1 MSDAW
6 MKLGAL
12 RQEFLE
18 GLKRYIID
26 EEEETHRRM
35 ELQVPLAMVLLA
47 HLAQTEGVEVP
58 LPKGL
63 RAEAFFRDKIL
74 PEIRAFAK
82 SDEEV
87 AALVAEILEWET
99 TSIVQRCRVPLMVH
113 DSAAEL
119 PSQLYCEF
127 NEPDAGR

>member
-1 MSDAW
+1 MSDEW

-18 GLKRYIID
+18 ELKRYIID

-35 ELQVPLAMVLLA
+35 ELQAPLAMVLLA
-47 HLAQTEGVEVP
+47 HLAQAEGVQMP

-63 RAEAFFRDKIL
+63 RAETFFKDKIL

-87 AALVAEILEWET
+87 TALVAEILEWET
-99 TSIVQRCRVPLMVH
+99 ASIVQRCRVPLMVH
-113 DSAAEL
+113 DEMSGKPSHLDSEL
-119 PSQLYCEF
+119 SDQ
-127 NEPDAGR
+127 DAGC